1 MPRNNQEFW
10 AKKLQKNK
18 DRDKFVKKELHKLGW
33 TVIRVWEHELRDPAK
48 VAKKLQ
54 RILDRFRPVEEG
66 PSEAALG

>member
-1 MPRNNQEFW
+1 VRN
-10 AKKLQKNK
+10 
-18 DRDKFVKKELHKLGW
+18 KLGW

-54 RILDRFRPVEEG
+54 RILDRFRPEEES